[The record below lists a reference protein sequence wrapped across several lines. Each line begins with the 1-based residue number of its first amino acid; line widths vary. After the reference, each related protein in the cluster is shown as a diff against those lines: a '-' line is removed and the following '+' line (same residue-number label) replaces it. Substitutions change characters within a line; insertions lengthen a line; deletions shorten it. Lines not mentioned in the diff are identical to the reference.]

1 MPKDNRN
8 PLKTFE
14 YFKGDFI
21 KEYPKALEFH
31 DGHIPMAN
39 YLSRY
44 AKQEALLNT
53 AKDEIKH

>member
-44 AKQEALLNT
+44 AEENIQ
-53 AKDEIKH
+53 AK